1 MINTLKKTSL
11 LALVALMSVAT
22 GCTDFLEVN
31 LDPTSPTSSSSN
43 LLLTSAITSTGF
55 NGGSDLHRYT
65 LLFAQQMAAQ
75 NGRQTENFDAYIIQA
90 SELNGLFRNQ
100 LYGGPLAD
108 LEQILAKDLAL
119 THPAYLG
126 IAKLLK
132 AFNYSQITDLWGD
145 VPFTEALKG
154 TSNLQPKVD
163 ASRDVYSELIT
174 LIDQGIADLARTP
187 PPGASAGPSID
198 DLIYNGNAQRWTR
211 FGNTLKLRLYLHML
225 QGGSVT
231 PEAVATFVR
240 TTEASVTVGFMNA
253 VTDDFQLVFEA
264 TANRQNPIHQ
274 FIVSRTDDIA
284 VSATIV
290 DLMNTRIDPRRAA
303 YFTPF
308 PFNPTALAAPASTTV
323 GYVGLANGN
332 GGGVRNSLSRL
343 HTYVRGNV
351 TTAAASIPAGPNLTV
366 SGATALAYD
375 GTAPVQMLTF
385 TEYNFIRAE
394 LALRY
399 SGPGTAQ
406 EFFARGITASLTDA
420 GQAAQVAA
428 YVARQGTLTGT
439 PADQLRQLIEEKYIG
454 NFMVAVE
461 PWNDWRRTGFPLL
474 SRIPTNIVNPNSG
487 GRIPRVLL
495 YPQQEVDA
503 NPNMKQRNYN
513 ERPVFWDTRT
523 TGQQ

>member
-1 MINTLKKTSL
+1 MNYFLKKTKL
-11 LALVALMSVAT
+11 LAIVAMMGVAT
-22 GCTDFLEVN
+22 GCNDFLEVN
-31 LDPTSPTSSSSN
+31 LDPTSPTSSPTN
-43 LLLTSAITSTGF
+43 LLLTSAITYTGF
-55 NGGSDLHRYT
+55 NAGSDLHRYT
-65 LLFAQQMAAQ
+65 LLFAQQVAAQ

-90 SELNGLFRNQ
+90 SELNGIFRNQ

-108 LEQILAKDLAL
+108 LEQVLAKDPAV
-119 THPAYLG
+119 THPAYFG

-154 TSNLQPKVD
+154 TNTLQPKLD
-163 ASRDVYSELIT
+163 SSRDIYNGLIT
-174 LIDQGIADLARTP
+174 LIDQGVADLAKTSP
-187 PPGASAGPSID
+187 LTAPSLD
-198 DLIYNGNAQRWTR
+198 DLIYSGNVQRWTR
-211 FGNTLKLRLYLHML
+211 FGNSLKLRLYLHML

-240 TTEASVTVGFMNA
+240 TTEASATVGFMTA
-253 VTDDFQLVFEA
+253 VADDFQLGFES

-274 FIVSRTDDIA
+274 FIIARTDDIA

-290 DLMNTRIDPRRAA
+290 DLMNARIDPRRAA
-303 YFTPF
+303 YFTPI
-308 PFNPTALAAPASTTV
+308 PFNPTALAAPASTTA
-323 GYVGLANGN
+323 GYVGLVNGN
-332 GGGVRNSLSRL
+332 GASGVRNNLSRL
-343 HTYVRGNV
+343 HSYVRGNV
-351 TTAAASIPAGPNLTV
+351 TTAAASIPAGPALTV

-406 EFFARGITASLTDA
+406 DFLTRGITASFIDA
-420 GQAAQVAA
+420 GQTAQAAA
-428 YVARQGTLTGT
+428 YVARQGTLTGA
-439 PADQLRQLIEEKYIG
+439 PADQLRQLIEEKYIA

-461 PWNDWRRTGFPLL
+461 PWNDWRRTGFPVL
-474 SRIPTNIVNPNSG
+474 SRIPTNIVNPNSS